1 MLLLFNVITS
11 ENLGIFNAIPSKK
24 INLFYGITS
33 NVDIA
38 MNFSGLNMLIFNHFR
53 LLLRQSAERLQ
64 ILIF

>member
-1 MLLLFNVITS
+1 MLYHQ
-11 ENLGIFNAIPSKK
+11 KK
-24 INLFYGITS
+24 S

-53 LLLRQSAERLQ
+53 LLLRQSAKGLQ